1 MAPEEVNAEVEAVL
15 AGFNDAST
23 LVILSTSVCKTG
35 KTAQKLPPF
44 RENSSFFLRKL
55 FFTVPV

>member
-1 MAPEEVNAEVEAVL
+1 MAPEDVNAAEVEAVL

-44 RENSSFFLRKL
+44 RENSSFTTKNNQKVLL
-55 FFTVPV
+55 

>member
-1 MAPEEVNAEVEAVL
+1 MAPEDVNAAEVEAVL

-44 RENSSFFLRKL
+44 RENSSFSTKAPSF
-55 FFTVPV
+55 